1 MSKHPMSSIDAAWLR
16 MDDPT
21 NLMMIN
27 GFFHFARPLDFDRLR
42 ETVRHRL
49 LRFPRFTQRVVESSL
64 PLRGPYWETDPH
76 FDLDAHILRVALP
89 EPGDDAV
96 LVEMINQLCS
106 MPLDRNKPL
115 WQFHLIENYGE
126 GCVLFAR
133 LHHAIADGIA
143 LMYVLLSMCDE
154 SADAAWPEP
163 ESERSARSSRLPL
176 AGLFRPAMGAVST
189 TRKLAESALHEGVSM
204 LRHPTRALKRGKEAT
219 EFAQTLSRLTL
230 LPPDP
235 KTPFKGPLGVR
246 KHTAW
251 TRDIP
256 LQDVKTIGRILGAT
270 INDVLMT
277 LVSGALGKYL
287 VERGVDVTGLNIRAM
302 VPVNLRPIEEAYKL
316 GNRFGLVVM
325 ALPMGVPDPM
335 ERLVVV
341 KKRMDA
347 LKNSPEALVAYSIL
361 GAMGLA
367 PTEIETMGVEFFASK
382 ATLVLTNVP
391 GPRQKLYFA
400 GERIEKLMFWV
411 PQAGRLGMGV
421 SIISYAGDVIIGVMT
436 DAGLVPDPETIAR
449 LIEAEFEQM
458 LEEARQVEANR
469 YKGPVPITEEEERGR
484 CKAMTRAGH
493 RCKNKAIPGS
503 AYCHIHAKAVADSED
518 MALR

>member
-1 MSKHPMSSIDAAWLR
+1 MPKHPMSSVDAAWLR

-27 GFFHFARPLDFDRLR
+27 GFFHFARPLDFNRLR
-42 ETVRHRL
+42 ETVRRRL
-49 LRFPRFTQRVVESSL
+49 LRFPRFTQRVVESAL

-76 FDLDAHILRVALP
+76 FNLDAHILRVALP

-143 LMYVLLSMCDE
+143 LMHVLLSLCDE
-154 SADAAWPEP
+154 RADASWSEP
-163 ESERSARSSRLPL
+163 ADERTARSNRPPL
-176 AGLFRPAMGAVST
+176 AGLFRPAVGAVSA
-189 TRKLAESALHEGVSM
+189 TRKLAGSMLQEGADM

-219 EFAQTLSRLTL
+219 EIAQTLSRLTL

-251 TRDIP
+251 TAEIP
-256 LQDVKTIGRILGAT
+256 LPEVKYIGGVLGAT

-287 VERGVDVTGLNIRAM
+287 VGREVDVSGMNIRAM
-302 VPVNLRPIEEAYKL
+302 VPVNLRPLEEAHKL
-316 GNRFGLVVM
+316 GNRFGLVIM

-367 PTEIETMGVEFFASK
+367 PSEIETLGVEFFASK

-421 SIISYAGDVIIGVMT
+421 SIISYAGEVLIGVMT
-436 DAGLVPDPETIAR
+436 DADLVPDPETIAG

-458 LEEARQVEANR
+458 LEEARAVEASA
-469 YKGPVPITEEEERGR
+469 YKGPVPITDEEARGR
-484 CKAMTRAGH
+484 C
-493 RCKNKAIPGS
+493 KAIPGS
-503 AYCHIHAKAVADSED
+503 AYCHIHAKVVADSED